1 MRLAARRILV
11 RRGSASRKD
20 QQSAFDLASRLLA
33 LYECQLAFTAGAGGS
48 G

>member
-1 MRLAARRILV
+1 MMVTGTGPFTRTSI
-11 RRGSASRKD
+11 RKD